1 MTKVTRGKTSTII
14 VQQARALRHEQTL
27 AEKRLW
33 SAIRNRQLAGLK
45 FRRQHPYGRFILDLF
60 CVEHQLAVE
69 VDGGI
74 HLTPEQAAHDA
85 DRSEYLALHGIRVVR
100 FTNEEIERNLPD
112 VLRKIIKAA
121 ASPLQ
126 TTAREASSS
135 GEGPGVRRA

>member
-1 MTKVTRGKTSTII
+1 MTKATRGKADAII
-14 VQQARALRHEQTL
+14 VHQARALRHEQTS

-45 FRRQHPYGRFILDLF
+45 FRRQHPYGRFILDMF
-60 CVEHQLAVE
+60 CVEHQLAIE

-85 DRSEYLALHGIRVVR
+85 DRSDYLALQGVRVVR
-100 FTNEEIERNLPD
+100 FTNEEIERNLSD
-112 VLRKIIKAA
+112 VLRKIIEV
-121 ASPLQ
+121 ASSPRQ

-135 GEGPGVRRA
+135 GEGPGVRHA